1 MKIKRITAV
10 VLILSVLT
18 LAFGAWGVIASVKN
32 AELRE
37 RIALLESKDGPQTV
51 SSSGYASEE
60 AAAEFNGGIVTVGEA
75 LEEYNERA
83 YYYEMFGFEE
93 ADYADAT
100 KQDVLES
107 LAEDKILRLKAQE
120 LGLYDIGE
128 ADHAAIEAQMQAEFD
143 DEVEYYMAFRYD
155 ESKTEDQIREETIA
169 YLAENG
175 ITLEGMVSD
184 AEQDFW
190 REKLYDYVTSN
201 AVVSDDELY
210 AFYEERVAADEASYQ
225 ADFAQYEMDMTFGR
239 TIAWHPEGIRRV
251 EVVHI
256 PFDEDQQNSY
266 NDIQALLAEGDSE
279 KLNDVD
285 ALYQQLLPTAQN
297 MLLRAQ
303 QGEDFAALNAETGDS
318 YYPDSGVYV
327 SAQSTMYTDDFRDA
341 AMALANIGD
350 ISELIYTDTGIA
362 IVRYVGDVTPG
373 AVPYEEIKD
382 QLAEAY
388 TEEIK
393 LSVYNTQ
400 VFMWVQEAEVR
411 YYPERL

>member
-37 RIALLESKDGPQTV
+37 RIALLESNTGQQTV
-51 SSSGYASEE
+51 STSGYASEE
-60 AAAEFNGGIVTVGEA
+60 AAAEFNGGVVTVGEA

-83 YYYEMFGFEE
+83 SYYEMFGFDE

-120 LGLYDIGE
+120 LGLYDISE
-128 ADHAAIEAQMQAEFD
+128 EDHAALEAQMQAEFD
-143 DEVEYYMAFRYD
+143 DEVEYYMAYRYD
-155 ESKTEDQIREETIA
+155 ESKTEDEIREETIA

-175 ITLEGMVSD
+175 ITLETYVSS
-184 AEQDFW
+184 AEQDYW

-201 AVVSDDELY
+201 ASVSDEDLY

-225 ADFAQYEMDMTFGR
+225 ADFSQYEMDMTFGR

-256 PFDEDQQNSY
+256 PFNEDQQVIY
-266 NDIQALLAEGDSE
+266 NDIQASLADGDSE
-279 KLNDVD
+279 RLSDVD
-285 ALYQQLLPTAQN
+285 ALYQQLLPTAES

-303 QGEDFAALNAETGDS
+303 QGEDFALLNAETGDS
-318 YYPDSGVYV
+318 YYPESGVYV
-327 SAQSTMYTDDFRDA
+327 SAQSSMYTDDFRNA
-341 AMALANIGD
+341 AMSLAYIGD
-350 ISELIYTDTGIA
+350 ISGLIYTDTGIA
-362 IVRYVGDVTPG
+362 IIKYAGDVTPG
-373 AVPYEEIKD
+373 AVAFEEIRD

-400 VFMWVQEAEVR
+400 VFKWVQEANVQ

>member
-37 RIALLESKDGPQTV
+37 RIALLESNTGQQTV
-51 SSSGYASEE
+51 STSGYASEE
-60 AAAEFNGGIVTVGEA
+60 AAAEFNGGVVTVGEA

-83 YYYEMFGFEE
+83 SYYEMFGFDE

-120 LGLYDIGE
+120 LGLYDISE
-128 ADHAAIEAQMQAEFD
+128 EDHAALEAQMQAEFD
-143 DEVEYYMAFRYD
+143 DEVEYYMAYRYD
-155 ESKTEDQIREETIA
+155 ESKTEDEIREETIA

-175 ITLEGMVSD
+175 ITLETYVSS
-184 AEQDFW
+184 AEQDYW

-201 AVVSDDELY
+201 ASVSDEDLY

-225 ADFAQYEMDMTFGR
+225 ADFSQYEMDMTFGR

-256 PFDEDQQNSY
+256 PFNEDQQVIY
-266 NDIQALLAEGDSE
+266 NDIQASLADGDSE
-279 KLNDVD
+279 RLSDVD
-285 ALYQQLLPTAQN
+285 ALYQQLLPTAES

-303 QGEDFAALNAETGDS
+303 QGEDFALLNAETGDS
-318 YYPDSGVYV
+318 YYPESGVYV
-327 SAQSTMYTDDFRDA
+327 SAQSSMYTDDFRNA
-341 AMALANIGD
+341 AMSLAYIGD
-350 ISELIYTDTGIA
+350 ISGLIYTDTGIA
-362 IVRYVGDVTPG
+362 IIKYAGDVTPG
-373 AVPYEEIKD
+373 AVAFEEIRD

-400 VFMWVQEAEVR
+400 VFKWVQEADVQ
-411 YYPERL
+411 YYPERM

>member
-37 RIALLESKDGPQTV
+37 RIALLESNTGQQTV
-51 SSSGYASEE
+51 STSGYASEE
-60 AAAEFNGGIVTVGEA
+60 AAAEFNGGVVTVGEA

-83 YYYEMFGFEE
+83 SYYEMFGFDE

-120 LGLYDIGE
+120 LGLYDISE
-128 ADHAAIEAQMQAEFD
+128 EDHAALEAQMQAEFD
-143 DEVEYYMAFRYD
+143 DEVEYYMAYRYD
-155 ESKTEDQIREETIA
+155 ESKTEDEIREETIA

-175 ITLEGMVSD
+175 ITLETYVSS
-184 AEQDFW
+184 AEQDYW

-201 AVVSDDELY
+201 ASVSDEDLY

-225 ADFAQYEMDMTFGR
+225 ADFSQYEMDMTFGR

-256 PFDEDQQNSY
+256 PFNEDQQVIY
-266 NDIQALLAEGDSE
+266 NDIQASLADGDSE
-279 KLNDVD
+279 RLSDVD
-285 ALYQQLLPTAQN
+285 ALYQQLLPTAES

-303 QGEDFAALNAETGDS
+303 QGEDFALLNAETGDS
-318 YYPDSGVYV
+318 YYPESGVYV
-327 SAQSTMYTDDFRDA
+327 SAQSSMYTDDFRNA
-341 AMALANIGD
+341 AMSLAYIGD
-350 ISELIYTDTGIA
+350 ISGLIYTDTGIA
-362 IVRYVGDVTPG
+362 IIKYAGDVTPG
-373 AVPYEEIKD
+373 AVAFEEIRD

-400 VFMWVQEAEVR
+400 VFKWVQEADVQ

>member
-37 RIALLESKDGPQTV
+37 RIALLESNTGQQTV
-51 SSSGYASEE
+51 STSGYASEE
-60 AAAEFNGGIVTVGEA
+60 AAAEFNGGVVTVGEA

-83 YYYEMFGFEE
+83 SYYEMFGFDE

-120 LGLYDIGE
+120 LGLYDISE
-128 ADHAAIEAQMQAEFD
+128 EDHAALEAQMQAEFD
-143 DEVEYYMAFRYD
+143 DEVEYYMAYRYD
-155 ESKTEDQIREETIA
+155 ESKTEDEIREETIA

-175 ITLEGMVSD
+175 ITLETYVSS
-184 AEQDFW
+184 AEQDYW

-201 AVVSDDELY
+201 ASVSDEDLY

-225 ADFAQYEMDMTFGR
+225 ADFSQYEMDMTFGR

-256 PFDEDQQNSY
+256 PFNEDQQVIY
-266 NDIQALLAEGDSE
+266 NDIQASLADGDSE
-279 KLNDVD
+279 KLSDVD
-285 ALYQQLLPTAQN
+285 ALYQQLLPTAES

-303 QGEDFAALNAETGDS
+303 QGEDFALLNAETGDS
-318 YYPDSGVYV
+318 YYPESGVYV
-327 SAQSTMYTDDFRDA
+327 SAQSSMYTDDFRNA
-341 AMALANIGD
+341 AMSLAYIGD
-350 ISELIYTDTGIA
+350 ISGLIYTDTGIA
-362 IVRYVGDVTPG
+362 IIKYAGDVTPG
-373 AVPYEEIKD
+373 AVAFEEIRD

-400 VFMWVQEAEVR
+400 VFKWVQEANVQ